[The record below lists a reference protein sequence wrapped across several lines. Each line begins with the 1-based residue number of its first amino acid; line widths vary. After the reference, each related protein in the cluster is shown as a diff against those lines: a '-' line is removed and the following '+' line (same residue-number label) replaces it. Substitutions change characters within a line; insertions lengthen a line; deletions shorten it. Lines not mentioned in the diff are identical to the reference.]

1 MSNRVTGLLRSKVK
15 RLMGAKLE
23 LFWLRALAYLA
34 ARAALASAEG
44 LPVSHTSVGSETFSW
59 AIVPA
64 LATAGT
70 KRAAATAEERKA
82 ALVVGSALSA
92 VTVVEAEG
100 VAGAKATVEVSAAR
114 RVTMV
119 SFMLLFLCSERRGNV
134 QRKCFNRSLYVKLI
148 LTE

>member
-1 MSNRVTGLLRSKVK
+1 MKLGALISNRVTGLLRSNVK

-23 LFWLRALAYLA
+23 LFWVRALAYLA
-34 ARAALASAEG
+34 ERAALASAEG
-44 LPVSHTSVGSETFSW
+44 LPVSQTSVGSETFSW

-70 KRAAATAEERKA
+70 NKAAAAEVRKA

-92 VTVVEAEG
+92 VVEDEG
-100 VAGAKATVEVSAAR
+100 VAGAKAKVEVRVAR

-119 SFMLLFLCSERRGNV
+119 SFILLFLSCEREI
-134 QRKCFNRSLYVKLI
+134 KFKEDL
-148 LTE
+148 